1 MTINSANGRGELVD
15 KNLTEG
21 ITDDELLALGRRIII
36 EESRAMEA
44 ASARLGDEMAK
55 AARLIS
61 ACGGRV
67 VVSGLGKSGHVGR
80 KIAATLASLGVPAFF
95 LHAAEASHGDL
106 GMVRSEDVGLLMSN
120 SGETE
125 EVLSLL
131 PYFRRIGAPVI
142 CMTGKMSSTLALN
155 SDIAL
160 NAGADREADPLG
172 LAPTSSTSVQ
182 MAIGDALAGIC
193 AKLRGF
199 CPEEYAVF
207 HPGGMLGRRLLL
219 KVSDIMGKEEA
230 MPQTRLG
237 SPVKEALFEITSKGY
252 GATAIVD
259 AEGKLRG
266 VFTDGDLR
274 RLMERRGVSAIEL
287 PVEEGMTR
295 FPRTIAPEKLATEA
309 VRMMEVFEI
318 SVLIAVEDER
328 PVGMVH
334 LHEILKSGIS

>member
-1 MTINSANGRGELVD
+1 VSDNSA
-15 KNLTEG
+15 KS
-21 ITDDELLALGRRIII
+21 ISDDELLETGRRIIL
-36 EESRAMEA
+36 EEAGAMISV
-44 ASARLGDEMAK
+44 SARLGDEMVR
-55 AARLIS
+55 AARLVAS
-61 ACGGRV
+61 CGGRV

-106 GMVRSEDVGLLMSN
+106 GMVRAEDVGLLMSN

-142 CMTGKMSSTLALN
+142 GMTGKMSSSLASN

-160 NAGADREADPLG
+160 DAEVEKEADPLG

-182 MAIGDALAGIC
+182 MAVGDALAGIC

-199 CPEEYAVF
+199 CPEEYAMF

-219 KVSDIMGKEEA
+219 KVSDIMGRGEA
-230 MPQTRLG
+230 MPETRAG

-252 GATAIVD
+252 GATAVVD
-259 AEGKLRG
+259 GEGKLCG
-266 VFTDGDLR
+266 IFTDGDLR
-274 RLMERRGVSAIEL
+274 RLMEKKGVAAIDL

-295 FPRTIAPEKLATEA
+295 SPRTISPEKLATEA
-309 VRMMEVFEI
+309 VRIMEVFEI
-318 SVLIAVEDER
+318 SVLIAVEDEK
-328 PVGMVH
+328 PVGIVH
-334 LHEILKSGIS
+334 LHEILKTGVS